1 MRLIGRSGS
10 RGAKRPYSMSL
21 REIEVLQWVAHS
33 RSAQKIAV
41 TLNIANRTIDAHALS
56 AVRKWGRPTE
66 PMPSP
71 SRYAIALSKCED
83 ARRSC
88 K

>member
-1 MRLIGRSGS
+1 
-10 RGAKRPYSMSL
+10 MSL
-21 REIEVLQWVAHS
+21 REIEVLEWMAHGK
-33 RSAQKIAV
+33 SAREIAV
-41 TLNIANRTIDAHALS
+41 ILNITMRTIDAHALS
-56 AVRKWGRPTE
+56 AVQKWGRPTE

-71 SRYAIALSKCED
+71 SRYATALSKCED

>member
-10 RGAKRPYSMSL
+10 RGAKWPYSMLL

-33 RSAQKIAV
+33 RSARKIAV
-41 TLNIANRTIDAHALS
+41 ILNIANRTVDAYALS
-56 AVRKWGRPTE
+56 AVQKWGRPTE
-66 PMPSP
+66 PMPS
-71 SRYAIALSKCED
+71 RYATALSKCED